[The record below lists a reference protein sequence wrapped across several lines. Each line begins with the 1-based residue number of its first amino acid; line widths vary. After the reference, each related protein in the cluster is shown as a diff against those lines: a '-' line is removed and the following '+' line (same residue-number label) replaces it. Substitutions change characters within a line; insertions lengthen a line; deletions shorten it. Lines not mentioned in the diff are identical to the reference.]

1 MLRTGLKIF
10 AVLAALVAILLG
22 YFYFF
27 DRNKVVAEIFDVFD
41 ENGIVV
47 RFNQPNNIL
56 TAASSSEVFQE
67 VLIKDSLL
75 FYAAQFLHGLAEH
88 QSFKYAAAVYIF
100 TDSVVSP
107 VYVVQN
113 HSIGQSSASFQWVLE
128 NFYKK
133 YKPIEKF
140 VGKQPYYAFYRNRN
154 VLWYM
159 TESNG
164 VILWGNNVETLLKAT
179 LMVESFSSKTEQA
192 KLVSTA
198 GSNAFANVF
207 IRPKLLSSELKSSVF
222 REQKSIDELP
232 ELLVLDVHLK
242 NSQVV
247 LSGLSSVTNLAETKA
262 IAKAG
267 SRSFSM
273 PDVVPE
279 QSDVVYQLGFRELYG
294 LFQESPQ
301 VSRERLNW
309 LTGWADD
316 ELVFFRT
323 NEGNALAFK
332 VKGQSIAH
340 AELQSYISQPEN
352 KASAKRYV
360 FDKST
365 DFEIIHADFNWV
377 KALLPHYFTFSEALR
392 HAALTGEYVVF
403 TTNASFAEAICRN
416 TVLQQNL
423 KSSYRFKEQSSAL
436 SSSSN
441 RMVYKRIGVNGF
453 ESFLSESAFSF
464 VRDLNLADLFQYLIW
479 QSSGSGQYIYN
490 HIVLYKSADQVVK
503 SNVRWKTKLAHNAR
517 IKPVMM
523 RNHVS
528 GKTEIMVQDEK
539 YYLYLINDKG
549 RVLWQKMLDGN
560 VLGEI
565 TQVDKY
571 RNGKLQYLFN
581 TPSTMYLVDRNGNDV
596 ERFPMKFPA
605 EASTGLAVFDYEQN
619 RNYRI
624 FVPLSDRRVLLYDID
639 ANLIPGWQFTKSDAI
654 VSSPVQFVR
663 VQNKDFIF
671 FADSLRH
678 YFLDRQ
684 GEHRVKPSLLVGKS
698 ANNPIYFNSKS
709 AQWISSSVNGD
720 VIYTSLDGSVK
731 IESLDSLTGNHY
743 FLYADVNRDG
753 KSDYIFIDGVDLHV
767 YNYAYKRLFD
777 YRFSNQITEAP
788 SYYVFSSHL
797 AGVGVVDKQ
806 AGKVYMF
813 NSQGKQFNGYP
824 YPGVTPFTISTLT
837 GYTGFHLVV
846 GNFDGFLYTYQLK

>member
-27 DRNKVVAEIFDVFD
+27 DRNKVVPEIFDVFN

-47 RFNQPNNIL
+47 RFNQPDNIL
-56 TAASSSEVFQE
+56 TVASSSEVFQE
-67 VLIKDSLL
+67 VLTKDSSL
-75 FYAAQFLHGLAEH
+75 FYAAHFLHGLAEY
-88 QSFKYAAAVYIF
+88 QPFKNAAGVYVF
-100 TDSVVSP
+100 TDSAVSP

-113 HSIGQSSASFQWVLE
+113 HSVGQSSAAFRWVLE
-128 NFYKK
+128 SFYRK
-133 YKPIEKF
+133 YKPVEKF
-140 VGKQPYYAFYRNRN
+140 VGKQPYYAFYRNKN

-164 VILWGNNVETLLKAT
+164 VIIWGSNVETLLKAT
-179 LMVESFSSKTEQA
+179 SKVSSFSGKSEQA
-192 KLVSTA
+192 KLVNTA

-207 IRPKLLSSELKSSVF
+207 IRPKLLSAELNTSIFK
-222 REQKSIDELP
+222 EQKSNDELP
-232 ELLVLDVHLK
+232 ELFVLDVHLK
-242 NSQVV
+242 NNQVV
-247 LSGLSSVTNLAETKA
+247 LSGLSSVTNRAESKA

-267 SRSFSM
+267 SRTFSM
-273 PDVVPE
+273 ADVVPE

-294 LFQESPQ
+294 LFQESPH

-309 LTGWADD
+309 LSGWADD
-316 ELVFFRT
+316 ELVYFRT
-323 NEGNALAFK
+323 NEESALAFK

-340 AELQSYISQPEN
+340 AELQSYISQSQN

-365 DFEIIHADFNWV
+365 DFEIVQADFNWV
-377 KALLPHYFTFSEALR
+377 KALLPQYCAFSQNLT

-403 TTNASFAEAICRN
+403 TTNASFAEAMCKN

-423 KSSYRFKEQSSAL
+423 KSSYRFKEQSAVL

-441 RMVYKRIGVNGF
+441 RMVYNKIGAGGF
-453 ESFLSESAFSF
+453 ESFLSEPVISF
-464 VRDLNLADLFQYLIW
+464 VKNLNLADLFQYLIW

-490 HIVLYKSADQVVK
+490 HVVLYKSADQIVK
-503 SNVRWKTKLAHNAR
+503 SNVRWKTKLVHNAR
-517 IKPVMM
+517 IKPVMV

-528 GKTEIMVQDEK
+528 GKTEIMVQDENF
-539 YYLYLINDKG
+539 YLYLINDKG
-549 RVLWQKMLDGN
+549 RILWQKMLDGN

-565 TQVDKY
+565 SQVDKF

-581 TPSTMYLVDRNGNDV
+581 TPTTMYLVDRNGNDV

-605 EASTGLAVFDYEQN
+605 EASAGLAVFDYEQN

-639 ANLIPGWQFTKSDAI
+639 ANLIPGWQFNKSDAI
-654 VSSPVQFVR
+654 VTSSVQFVR

-684 GEHRVKPSLLVGKS
+684 GEHRVKPSVLVGKS
-698 ANNPIYFNSKS
+698 ANNPIYFNSKT

-720 VIYTSLDGSVK
+720 VIYTSLDGNVK
-731 IESLDSLTGNHY
+731 IESLDSLTSNHY

-753 KSDYIFIDGVDLHV
+753 NSDYVFIDGVDLKV
-767 YNYAYKRLFD
+767 YNHAHKQLFD
-777 YRFSNQITEAP
+777 YRFSNHITEAP
-788 SYYVFSSHL
+788 SYYVFSNHV

-824 YPGVTPFTISTLT
+824 YPGVTPFTISTLA
-837 GYTGFHLVV
+837 GYAGFNLIV